1 MEEINL
7 LELWNFF
14 RAKIAYIVI
23 AILSILIIGNLFTIL
38 TRVPLY
44 MSNTSV
50 ILVSEAN
57 NTNLGALNSELQA
70 NNTLVST
77 YSQIVKSRKVV
88 NKVINNL
95 NLDYSYKQLNEKIN
109 VSSIDDT
116 AIIKIEV
123 ADPDRELAAKIANEV
138 ASVFMIEV
146 QKFYHLDNV
155 SVVDKAVPVD
165 SAYNV
170 NYIKDNIIYLA
181 IGLVLSFS
189 IIFVFFYFDTTIK
202 TSDEIE
208 EKYGLTVLG
217 VIPEITKEY

>member
-14 RAKIAYIVI
+14 RAKLAFIVI
-23 AILSILIIGNLFTIL
+23 AVLSILIIGNLFTIL

-44 MSNTSV
+44 KSNTSV
-50 ILVSEAN
+50 ILVSEN
-57 NTNLGALNSELQA
+57 TTNLGTINSELQA

-77 YSQIVKSRKVV
+77 YSQIVKSRKVI

-95 NLDYSYKQLNEKIN
+95 NLDYSYKELNERIN
-109 VSSIDDT
+109 VSSVDDT

-123 ADPDRELAAKIANEV
+123 ADPDNELAAKIANEV
-138 ASVFMIEV
+138 ATVFMIEV

-165 SAYNV
+165 NAYNV

-189 IIFVFFYFDTTIK
+189 VIFIFFYFDTTIK

-217 VIPEITKEY
+217 VIPEVTKEY

>member
-14 RAKIAYIVI
+14 RAKISFIII
-23 AILSILIIGNLFTIL
+23 AILCVLIIGNVFTLL

-44 MSNTSV
+44 QSYTSV
-50 ILVSEAN
+50 VLVSEN
-57 NTNLGALNSELQA
+57 NTNLGTINSELQA

-77 YSQIVKSRKVV
+77 YSQIVKSRKVI

-95 NLDYSYKQLNEKIN
+95 KLDYSYKELNERVS
-109 VSSIDDT
+109 VSSVEDT
-116 AIIKIEV
+116 SIIKIEV
-123 ADPDRELAAKIANEV
+123 ADPDREQAAKIANEV

-155 SVVDKAVPVD
+155 AVVDKAVAVD
-165 SAYNV
+165 NPYNV
-170 NYIKDNIIYLA
+170 NFIKDNIIYLA
-181 IGLVLSFS
+181 IGIVLSFGV
-189 IIFVFFYFDTTIK
+189 IFLFFYFDTTIK

-217 VIPEITKEY
+217 IIPEVTKEF

>member
-7 LELWNFF
+7 VELWNFF
-14 RAKIAYIVI
+14 RSKISYIVI
-23 AILSILIIGNLFTIL
+23 AILSVLIIGNLVTIL

-44 MSNTSV
+44 KSNTSV
-50 ILVSEAN
+50 ILVSEN
-57 NTNLGALNSELQA
+57 TTNLGTINSELQA

-77 YSQIVKSRKVV
+77 YSPIVKSRKVI

-95 NLDYSYKQLNEKIN
+95 NLDYSYKELNERIN
-109 VSSIDDT
+109 VSSVDDT

-123 ADPDRELAAKIANEV
+123 ADPDSEIAAKIANEV

-165 SAYNV
+165 NAYNV
-170 NYIKDNIIYLA
+170 NFIKDNVIYLA

-189 IIFVFFYFDTTIK
+189 VIFIFFYFDTTIK

-217 VIPEITKEY
+217 VIPEVTKEY

>member
-14 RAKIAYIVI
+14 RAKLAFIVI
-23 AILSILIIGNLFTIL
+23 AVLSILIVGNLFTIL

-44 MSNTSV
+44 KSNTSV
-50 ILVSEAN
+50 ILVSEN
-57 NTNLGALNSELQA
+57 TTNLGTINSELQA

-77 YSQIVKSRKVV
+77 YSQIVKSRKVI

-95 NLDYSYKQLNEKIN
+95 NLDYTYKELNERIN
-109 VSSIDDT
+109 VSSVDDT

-123 ADPDRELAAKIANEV
+123 ADPDNELAAKIANEV
-138 ASVFMIEV
+138 ATVFMIEV

-165 SAYNV
+165 NAYNV

-189 IIFVFFYFDTTIK
+189 VIFIFFYFDTTIK

-217 VIPEITKEY
+217 VIPEVTKEY

>member
-14 RAKIAYIVI
+14 RSKIAFIVI
-23 AILSILIIGNLFTIL
+23 AVLSVLIIGNLVTIL

-44 MSNTSV
+44 KSNTSV
-50 ILVSEAN
+50 ILVSEN
-57 NTNLGALNSELQA
+57 TTNLGTINSELQA

-77 YSQIVKSRKVV
+77 YSQIVKSRKVI

-95 NLDYSYKQLNEKIN
+95 NLDYTYKELNERIT
-109 VSSIDDT
+109 VSSVDDT

-123 ADPDRELAAKIANEV
+123 ADPDNEIAAKIANEV

-155 SVVDKAVPVD
+155 SVVDKAVPVEN
-165 SAYNV
+165 AYNV
-170 NYIKDNIIYLA
+170 NFIKDNVIYLA

-189 IIFVFFYFDTTIK
+189 VIFIFFYFDTTIK

-217 VIPEITKEY
+217 VIPEVTKEY

>member
-14 RAKIAYIVI
+14 RSKVAFIVI
-23 AILSILIIGNLFTIL
+23 AVLSVLIIGNLVTIL

-44 MSNTSV
+44 KSNTSV
-50 ILVSEAN
+50 ILVSEN
-57 NTNLGALNSELQA
+57 TTNLGTINSELQA

-77 YSQIVKSRKVV
+77 YSQIVKSRKVI

-95 NLDYSYKQLNEKIN
+95 NLDYTYKELNERIT
-109 VSSIDDT
+109 VSSVDDT

-123 ADPDRELAAKIANEV
+123 ADPDNEIAAKIANEV

-155 SVVDKAVPVD
+155 SVVDKAVPVEN
-165 SAYNV
+165 AYNV
-170 NYIKDNIIYLA
+170 NFIKDNVIYLA

-189 IIFVFFYFDTTIK
+189 VIFIFFYFDTTIK

-217 VIPEITKEY
+217 VIPEVTKEY

>member
-1 MEEINL
+1 MSKKQGFTLIEL
-7 LELWNFF
+7 LV
-14 RAKIAYIVI
+14 VI
-23 AILSILIIGNLFTIL
+23 TILAILIIGNVFTII

-44 MSNTSV
+44 NSTTSV
-50 ILVSEAN
+50 ILVSENNAN
-57 NTNLGALNSELQA
+57 NLGTLNSELQA

-123 ADPDRELAAKIANEV
+123 ADPDSELAAKIANEV

-165 SAYNV
+165 NPYNV

-181 IGLVLSFS
+181 IGLVLSFGV
-189 IIFVFFYFDTTIK
+189 IFIFFYFDTTIK
-202 TSDEIE
+202 TSEEIE
-208 EKYGLTVLG
+208 NKLKLNVLG
-217 VIPEITKEY
+217 MVPKVGKE

>member
-14 RAKIAYIVI
+14 RAKLAFIVI
-23 AILSILIIGNLFTIL
+23 AVLSILIIGNLFTIL

-44 MSNTSV
+44 KSNTSV
-50 ILVSEAN
+50 ILVSEN
-57 NTNLGALNSELQA
+57 TTNLGTINSELQA

-77 YSQIVKSRKVV
+77 YSQIVKSRKVI

-95 NLDYSYKQLNEKIN
+95 NLDYSYKELNERIN
-109 VSSIDDT
+109 VSSVDDT

-123 ADPDRELAAKIANEV
+123 ADPDNELAAKIANEV
-138 ASVFMIEV
+138 ATVFMIEV

-165 SAYNV
+165 NAYNV

-181 IGLVLSFS
+181 IGIVVSFG
-189 IIFVFFYFDTTIK
+189 IIFIFFYFDTTIK
-202 TSDEIE
+202 TSEEIE
-208 EKYGLTVLG
+208 EKFGLTVLG
-217 VIPEITKEY
+217 VIPDEAKE

>member
-14 RAKIAYIVI
+14 RAKLAFIVI
-23 AILSILIIGNLFTIL
+23 AVLSILIIGNLFTIL

-44 MSNTSV
+44 KSNTSV
-50 ILVSEAN
+50 ILVSEN
-57 NTNLGALNSELQA
+57 TTNLGTINSELQA

-77 YSQIVKSRKVV
+77 YSQIVKSRKVI

-95 NLDYSYKQLNEKIN
+95 NLDYTYKELNERIN
-109 VSSIDDT
+109 VSSVDDT

-123 ADPDRELAAKIANEV
+123 ADPDNELAAKIANEV
-138 ASVFMIEV
+138 ATVFMIEV

-165 SAYNV
+165 NAYNV

-189 IIFVFFYFDTTIK
+189 VIFIFFYFDTTIK

-217 VIPEITKEY
+217 VIPEVTKEY

>member
-14 RAKIAYIVI
+14 RAKLAFIVI
-23 AILSILIIGNLFTIL
+23 AVLSILIVGNLFTIL

-44 MSNTSV
+44 KSNTSV
-50 ILVSEAN
+50 ILVSEN
-57 NTNLGALNSELQA
+57 TTNLGTINSELQA

-77 YSQIVKSRKVV
+77 YSQIVKSRKVI

-95 NLDYSYKQLNEKIN
+95 NLDYTYKELNERIN
-109 VSSIDDT
+109 VSSVDDT

-123 ADPDRELAAKIANEV
+123 ADPDYELAAKIANEV
-138 ASVFMIEV
+138 ATVFMIEV

-165 SAYNV
+165 NAYNV

-189 IIFVFFYFDTTIK
+189 VIFIFFYFDTTIK

-217 VIPEITKEY
+217 VIPEVTKEY

>member
-7 LELWNFF
+7 VELWNFF
-14 RAKIAYIVI
+14 RSKISLIII
-23 AILSILIIGNLFTIL
+23 AVLSVLIIGNVFTIL

-50 ILVSEAN
+50 ILVSEN
-57 NTNLGALNSELQA
+57 NTNLGTLNSELQA

-95 NLDYSYKQLNEKIN
+95 NLDYSYKALYERIN

-123 ADPDRELAAKIANEV
+123 ADPDSELAAKIANEV

-165 SAYNV
+165 NPYNV

-181 IGLVLSFS
+181 IGLVLSFGV
-189 IIFVFFYFDTTIK
+189 IFIFFYFDTTIK

-208 EKYGLTVLG
+208 EKFGLTVLG

>member
-14 RAKIAYIVI
+14 RSKVAFIVI
-23 AILSILIIGNLFTIL
+23 AVLSVLIIGNLVTIL

-44 MSNTSV
+44 KSNTSV
-50 ILVSEAN
+50 ILVSEN
-57 NTNLGALNSELQA
+57 TTNLGTINSELQA

-77 YSQIVKSRKVV
+77 YSQIVKSRKVI

-95 NLDYSYKQLNEKIN
+95 NLDYTYKELNERIT
-109 VSSIDDT
+109 VSSVDDT

-123 ADPDRELAAKIANEV
+123 ADPDNEIAAKIANEV

-155 SVVDKAVPVD
+155 IVVDKAVPVEN
-165 SAYNV
+165 AYNV
-170 NYIKDNIIYLA
+170 NFIKDNVIYLA

-189 IIFVFFYFDTTIK
+189 VIFIFFYFDTTIK

-217 VIPEITKEY
+217 VIPEVTKEY

>member
-14 RAKIAYIVI
+14 RSKVAFIVI
-23 AILSILIIGNLFTIL
+23 AVLSVLIIGNLVTIL

-44 MSNTSV
+44 KSNTSV
-50 ILVSEAN
+50 ILVSEN
-57 NTNLGALNSELQA
+57 TTNLGTINSELQA

-77 YSQIVKSRKVV
+77 YSQIVKSRKVI

-95 NLDYSYKQLNEKIN
+95 NLDYTYKELNERIT
-109 VSSIDDT
+109 VSSVDDT

-123 ADPDRELAAKIANEV
+123 ADPDNEIAAKIANEV

-155 SVVDKAVPVD
+155 SVVDKAVPVEN
-165 SAYNV
+165 AYNV
-170 NYIKDNIIYLA
+170 NFIKDNVIYLA

-189 IIFVFFYFDTTIK
+189 VIFIFFYFDTTIK